1 MCVSWS
7 AAAVAAVSV
16 VLNTR
21 LSDASFLVDHI
32 TTNLTAAVNN
42 SVTQQDIAV
51 SPPLPI
57 LQIGLEHIL
66 AQININT
73 STPGTA
79 PPTARTAIY
88 ATSEVEALDTRDTL
102 AACGPSQPCI
112 DGSCCNSVSG
122 DGLSEVNGTEQK

>member
-1 MCVSWS
+1 
-7 AAAVAAVSV
+7 
-16 VLNTR
+16 
-21 LSDASFLVDHI
+21 
-32 TTNLTAAVNN
+32 VNN

-73 STPGTA
+73 STTGTET
-79 PPTARTAIY
+79 PTARIAIY
-88 ATSEVEALDTRDTL
+88 ANSDVEPLNTRDNL

-122 DGLSEVNGTEQK
+122 DGFSEVNDADQK